1 MEKNSMDTYPK
12 GHPNIT
18 IEKIGGRDKRRQEL
32 ETAVKATSQ
41 PGAFQSLDEHFFGTE
56 YKAGT
61 KKMQLPNIFGDI

>member
-1 MEKNSMDTYPK
+1 METYPK
-12 GHPNIT
+12 GTQNII

-32 ETAVKATSQ
+32 AAAVKSTSQ
-41 PGAFQSLDEHFFGTE
+41 PGAFQLREEHFFGTE